1 MPQKLKEITDNGL
14 RVVFITN
21 QAGLEKGKLK
31 LSDMKSKFE
40 AIVSQLDVPVFILA
54 SSGET
59 HFRKPATEMWEFFV
73 KNLNKKVA
81 VDMKE
86 SYYVGDAAGRPKNWA
101 PGKSKDFSCTD
112 RMFAHNCGLST
123 NLLKYFFFFFCFV

>member
-1 MPQKLKEITDNGL
+1 M
-14 RVVFITN
+14 TN

-31 LSDMKSKFE
+31 YSDMKTKFE
-40 AIVSQLDVPVFILA
+40 AIVSKLDIPVFILA

-59 HFRKPATEMWEFFV
+59 HFRKPATEMWNYFV
-73 KNLNKKVA
+73 NTLNKKVV

-101 PGKSKDFSCTD
+101 PGKPKDFSCTD

-123 NLLKYFFFFFCFV
+123 LFCTLILF